1 MERFYIFTIYSYEAV
16 RKIKHLKKGCKMYYV
31 GIDIA
36 KRFHIA
42 CVLDD
47 NNNFIKKNIRI
58 ESELSEFTLLGS
70 ILEEIDQDRSNFII
84 GMEATGLL
92 FENLYISLKT
102 QGYNVVLLNPYQ
114 TNRFREMDTMKYVKN
129 DNIDSQ
135 MIAALIKSGRYS
147 EAYVSQELY
156 QSIKSL
162 YRHKA
167 TLMDE
172 MKKAKR
178 QVSTTL
184 AVVFPEFEQIIKD
197 PFSVSGMALLEKY
210 PTAKHYKHA
219 SGERIL
225 KTFRN
230 IKGNNFNINKA
241 NELLTLAN
249 TSIYQ
254 GNASDE
260 RAYVILSNLRRIKF
274 LKEEIEQCEV
284 QMFELLNDSNQLIEQ
299 KTTHSDE
306 VYVSKLVDNLRSIDG
321 VSDKTIFAVLSE
333 CGDISRF
340 KDAKAFIGF
349 LGLYPTLMQS
359 GNSTKYGK
367 LAKRGAKLAKLAI
380 YQAAIACVRHNA
392 ELKKI
397 YLDKKSSGRA
407 PKECVVIIARK
418 LATIIYSIYKYNTPY
433 NPARVFSPQAKV

>member
-1 MERFYIFTIYSYEAV
+1 
-16 RKIKHLKKGCKMYYV
+16 MYYV

-36 KRFHIA
+36 KKFHIA
-42 CVLDD
+42 SVLDE
-47 NNNFIKKNIRI
+47 NNNLIKKNYRI
-58 ESELSEFTLLGS
+58 ESEISDFTLFGS
-70 ILEEIDQDRSNFII
+70 MLCEIKQDKNSFII

-92 FENLYISLKT
+92 FENLYLSLKT
-102 QGYNVVLLNPYQ
+102 QGFNVVLLNPYQ
-114 TNRFREMDTMKYVKN
+114 TNKFREMDTMKFVKN

-135 MIAALIKSGRYS
+135 MIAALLKSGRYS
-147 EAYVSQELY
+147 KAYVSEELY

-225 KTFRN
+225 KVFRN
-230 IKGNNFNINKA
+230 IKGNNFNLEKA
-241 NELLTLAN
+241 NELLDLAI

-254 GNASDE
+254 GNAKEE

-274 LKEEIEQCEV
+274 LKEEIINCES
-284 QMFELLNDSNQLIEQ
+284 QMSELLDDTNNELD
-299 KTTHSDE
+299 KTISKDDE
-306 VYVSKLVDNLRSIDG
+306 VYISQLVDNLRSIDG
-321 VSDKTIFAVLSE
+321 VSDKTIFAILSE
-333 CGDISRF
+333 CGDINRF
-340 KDAKAFIGF
+340 KDAKAFIGY
-349 LGLYPTLMQS
+349 LGLYPTLYQS

-367 LAKRGAKLAKLAI
+367 LAKRGARLAKMAI
-380 YQAAIACVRHNA
+380 YQASIASIRHND
-392 ELKKI
+392 ELKKL

-407 PKECVVIIARK
+407 SKECVIVVARK
-418 LATIIYSIYKYNTPY
+418 LAKIIYAIYKYNIPY
-433 NPARVFSPQAKV
+433 NPIRVFSSKTSLSH

>member
-1 MERFYIFTIYSYEAV
+1 
-16 RKIKHLKKGCKMYYV
+16 MYYV

-36 KRFHIA
+36 KKFHIA
-42 CVLDD
+42 SVLDD
-47 NNNFIKKNIRI
+47 NNNIIKKNYKI
-58 ESELSEFTLLGS
+58 ESELSDFTLFTSMLS
-70 ILEEIDQDRSNFII
+70 SIDQDKQNFII

-92 FENLYISLKT
+92 FENLYLSLKT
-102 QGYNVVLLNPYQ
+102 QGFNVVLLNPYQ

-135 MIAALIKSGRYS
+135 MIAALLKSGRYS
-147 EAYVSQELY
+147 KAYVSEELY

-167 TLMDE
+167 TLMEE

-184 AVVFPEFEQIIKD
+184 AIVFPEFEQIIKD

-225 KTFRN
+225 KVFRN
-230 IKGNNFNINKA
+230 IKGNNFNIQKA
-241 NELLTLAN
+241 NKLLGLAI

-254 GNASDE
+254 GNAKEE

-274 LKEEIEQCEV
+274 LKEEILQCEF
-284 QMFELLNDSNQLIEQ
+284 QMTQLLDDTNKKIDKSFS
-299 KTTHSDE
+299 KDDE
-306 VYVSKLVDNLRSIDG
+306 VYISQLVDNLRTIDG
-321 VSDKTIFAVLSE
+321 VSDKTIFAILSE
-333 CGDISRF
+333 CGDINRF

-349 LGLYPTLMQS
+349 LGLYPTLYQS

-367 LAKRGAKLAKLAI
+367 LAKRGARLAKMAI
-380 YQAAIACVRHNA
+380 YQASIAAIRHND
-392 ELKKI
+392 ELKKL

-407 PKECVVIIARK
+407 AKECVIVVARK
-418 LATIIYSIYKYNTPY
+418 LAKIIYAIYKYNTPY
-433 NPARVFSPQAKV
+433 DPIRVFSSKTSLSH

>member
-1 MERFYIFTIYSYEAV
+1 
-16 RKIKHLKKGCKMYYV
+16 MYYV

-36 KRFHIA
+36 KKFHIA
-42 CVLDD
+42 SILDE
-47 NNNFIKKNIRI
+47 NNNIIKKNYRI
-58 ESELSEFTLLGS
+58 ESEISDFTLFGS
-70 ILEEIDQDRSNFII
+70 MLCEIEQDKNSFII

-92 FENLYISLKT
+92 FENLYLSLKT
-102 QGYNVVLLNPYQ
+102 QGFNVVLLNPYQ

-135 MIAALIKSGRYS
+135 MIAALLKSGRYS
-147 EAYVSQELY
+147 KAYVSEELY

-225 KTFRN
+225 KVFRN
-230 IKGNNFNINKA
+230 IKGNNFNLEKA
-241 NELLTLAN
+241 NELLNLAI

-254 GNASDE
+254 GNAKEE

-274 LKEEIEQCEV
+274 LKEEIINCES
-284 QMFELLNDSNQLIEQ
+284 QMSELLDDTNKELDESIS
-299 KTTHSDE
+299 KDDE
-306 VYVSKLVDNLRSIDG
+306 VYISQLVDNLRSIDG
-321 VSDKTIFAVLSE
+321 VSDKTIFAILSE
-333 CGDISRF
+333 CGDINRF
-340 KDAKAFIGF
+340 KDAKAFIGY
-349 LGLYPTLMQS
+349 LGLYPTLYQS

-367 LAKRGAKLAKLAI
+367 LAKRGARLAKMAI
-380 YQAAIACVRHNA
+380 YQASIAAIRHND
-392 ELKKI
+392 ELKKL

-407 PKECVVIIARK
+407 SKECVIVVARK
-418 LATIIYSIYKYNTPY
+418 LAKIIYAIYKYNTPY
-433 NPARVFSPQAKV
+433 NPIRVFSSKTSLSH